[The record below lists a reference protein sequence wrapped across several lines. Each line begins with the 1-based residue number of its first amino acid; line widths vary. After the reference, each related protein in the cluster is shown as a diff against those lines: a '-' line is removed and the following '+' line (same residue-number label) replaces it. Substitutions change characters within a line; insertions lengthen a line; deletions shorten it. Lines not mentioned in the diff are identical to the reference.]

1 MTNFG
6 LRFDLRRHPDGASHQ
21 ALYKACIEQCAWADR
36 LGFTTIMISEHHI
49 APSGYMPSPIVLG
62 GAIAARTSRARIR
75 ISSLVA
81 PLHNPLRLAED
92 LATLDIISGGRLEP
106 VFSGGYVGDEFEAI
120 GTSLAA
126 RKDFMEDLP
135 PFLRAAW
142 AGEEVSWR
150 GGPKFR
156 LTTLPVQQPFVPIW
170 MGGASKAAARRAA
183 RHADQFQ
190 PAHKALWETYEEE
203 LTALGK
209 PIPKRL
215 PPSAMFWV
223 AEDPDAFWAKFAPHA
238 VLEND
243 EYGGW
248 YEKWNAWNG
257 YVIEPDS
264 AALRATGR
272 YPVVTPDE
280 AVRRARALGPD
291 GFVMLQCMSGGLDP
305 DVQWESLELVE
316 KKVLP
321 ALRAEPALATA

>member
-1 MTNFG
+1 MTSFG
-6 LRFDLRRHPDGASHQ
+6 LRFDLRRHPRGADHST
-21 ALYKACIEQCAWADR
+21 LYDACIEQCAWADG
-36 LGFTTIMISEHHI
+36 LGFSTIMISEHHI

-62 GAIAARTSRARIR
+62 GAIAARTKRARIR

-92 LATLDIISGGRLEP
+92 LAVLDIISHGRLEP

-120 GTSLAA
+120 GTSLGA
-126 RKDFMEDLP
+126 RKEFMEDLP

-150 GGPKFR
+150 GGPKVR

-190 PAHKALWETYEEE
+190 PAHKSLWETYEEE
-203 LTALGK
+203 LAKLGK

-215 PPSAMFWV
+215 PPSDMFWV
-223 AEDPDAFWAKFAPHA
+223 AEDPDAFWASFAPHA
-238 VLEND
+238 MLEND

-257 YVIEPDS
+257 YVIEPD
-264 AALRATGR
+264 ADALRATNR
-272 YPVVTPDE
+272 YPVVTPEE

-291 GFVMLQCMSGGLDP
+291 GFVMLQCMSGGFDP
-305 DVQWESLELVE
+305 ELQWQSLELVAN
-316 KKVLP
+316 KVLP
-321 ALRAEPALATA
+321 ALAAQPEAAPA